1 MFTMLAGMAEVK
13 SDSQNGSTTRRDRLR
28 AATREEIVAA
38 AQQLVADGDELS
50 MRAVARAV
58 GMTAPALYR
67 YVRDHEDLVDQ
78 VGGALYDQLLAVLIA
93 ARDAVDPD
101 DLPGRLTAMAHAF
114 RGWALT
120 HRNEYGLLF
129 ANPLTATLKQATSR
143 THAGGQAFGQ
153 AFGEVFVQLWQRG
166 LIVLPRLEDI
176 DPRLLSMLEASSA
189 TGPELPLPLRYVFVR
204 QWARLYGMVTLEAFG
219 HLSWAMEDSLA
230 LFEEML
236 ADNHAE
242 LSRNAATASAQQQP
256 TESP

>member
-1 MFTMLAGMAEVK
+1 MFTMLVGMVEVK
-13 SDSQNGSTTRRDRLR
+13 RNPEDRSTTRRDRLR
-28 AATREEIVAA
+28 AETREEIVAA
-38 AQQLVADGDELS
+38 AQQLVADGEELS

-78 VGGALYDQLLAVLIA
+78 VGGVLYDQLLAELLA
-93 ARDAVDPD
+93 ARDAVDGD

-114 RGWALT
+114 RSWALT

-129 ANPLTATLKQATSR
+129 ANPLTATLNQATSR
-143 THAGGQAFGQ
+143 THQGGQAFGQ
-153 AFGEVFVQLWQRG
+153 AFGEVFAQLWQRG
-166 LIVLPRLEDI
+166 LIVVPRVEDI
-176 DPRLLSMLEASSA
+176 DPRLRRMLEDSS
-189 TGPELPLPLRYVFVR
+189 TSGQELPLPLRYVFVR

-219 HLSWAMEDSLA
+219 HLCWALEDSLP

-242 LSRNAATASAQQQP
+242 LSGGAVLRSSPQQS